1 MDPTITIPRDY
12 DQEYSCVIPKVV
24 GLSSQLGGGGSS
36 GSSAGQFSASVEVTN
51 DGSIETENID
61 QNGVS
66 IIIPKQ
72 SQAFTVVDN
81 KTIITS
87 NEVSS
92 TDTVAIKI
100 ENTVSFEFDIQPEFY
115 LTSLFNA
122 GQNASRDDYTQAM
135 ETELCA

>member
-1 MDPTITIPRDY
+1 MTIPNDY
-12 DQEYSCVIPKVV
+12 DQVFSCVIPKVV
-24 GLSSQLGGGGSS
+24 GLSSQLGGDSS
-36 GSSAGQFSASVEVTN
+36 GSSAGQFSASVEVTD

-72 SQAFTVVDN
+72 SQIYSIVDN

-92 TDTVAIKI
+92 TDTVAVKI

-135 ETELCA
+135 EAELCA